1 MGGTGGASTGVDGLR
16 GEGGVSDR
24 RDEREKPR
32 ARVMNEKADPDR
44 GRGGGGGEDGRDG
57 IDGDLIEA
65 GAVTDRRFLSMP
77 SDGDSGAAGSSSL
90 PFLDDLRNRV
100 LLLDLTDLDEG
111 AGLGARLPVR
121 GRADV
126 ERESRFV
133 IDEPIPLPRLACF
146 ASACVRPVTGG
157 CDLPDILRRKPD
169 EGRKDERELDVGSE
183 GGTAGAS
190 SDARGEGGNGTT
202 PSHSLSSSTTCPF
215 SPFRGETVTV
225 EAGRGGFVTERCRVD
240 GLVVPRLPPS
250 SPDSRANASDVI
262 GRVERDR
269 VSTVRFESGYELPP
283 DEVEKMDGA
292 SKGRSLVPSL
302 LRPSDDAVSDSCAPT
317 AVEAGRFLTSLRFL
331 LADASAPF
339 PSYCREEASRRRAN
353 ADAVEANET

>member
-1 MGGTGGASTGVDGLR
+1 MGGTGGAPTGIDGSR
-16 GEGGVSDR
+16 GEGGVSAR
-24 RDEREKPR
+24 GDEREKPR
-32 ARVMNEKADPDR
+32 ARVMNENADPDR
-44 GRGGGGGEDGRDG
+44 GRGGGGGEGGRDG
-57 IDGDLIEA
+57 IDGDLVVG

-77 SDGDSGAAGSSSL
+77 SDGDSGTSGSSSL
-90 PFLDDLRNRV
+90 PFFDDLRNKR
-100 LLLDLTDLDEG
+100 LLLDLTDLDDG

-126 ERESRFV
+126 ERESKFV

-169 EGRKDERELDVGSE
+169 EGRKDERELEVGSE
-183 GGTAGAS
+183 GGIGGAS
-190 SDARGEGGNGTT
+190 RDARGEGGNGTT

-215 SPFRGETVTV
+215 SPLRGEAVTV
-225 EAGRGGFVTERCRVD
+225 EAGRGGFVTERWRVV

-250 SPDSRANASDVI
+250 SPDSRAKASDGI

-269 VSTVRFESGYELPP
+269 VSTVRLEPGYELPP
-283 DEVEKMDGA
+283 DEAEKIDGV

-302 LRPSDDAVSDSCAPT
+302 LRPSDDAVRGSCAPT
-317 AVEAGRFLTSLRFL
+317 AVEVGRFLTSLRFL
-331 LADASAPF
+331 PADASAPF
-339 PSYCREEASRRRAN
+339 PSYSREEASRRRAK